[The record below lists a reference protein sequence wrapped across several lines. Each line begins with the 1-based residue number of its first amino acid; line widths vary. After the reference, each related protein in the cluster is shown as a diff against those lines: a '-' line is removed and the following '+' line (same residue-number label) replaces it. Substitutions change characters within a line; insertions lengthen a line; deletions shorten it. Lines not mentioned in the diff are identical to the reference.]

1 MVGKVV
7 DGNEVGVT
15 GCSLVPIPQSHH
27 VPRIP
32 LVGSTRVLFRGNE
45 TCRLI
50 QHTPIT
56 HNSITQYLDLMM
68 KLEHYLKSLKRDHSK
83 FDPETLAGIE
93 EWNRKLESGEVTIH
107 KLTDHPFERNSGQYI
122 TEFLDML
129 GMFGDDEE
137 EKQAWL
143 AEGNEKFRPTIYQ
156 TPFLLS
162 PRLRE
167 AIDALPGEFIYLR
180 TDYDSEEQFE
190 GIISLMKLNVRCE
203 KTSVYGFSDGEQ
215 IREFTSSAE
224 VVEFLE
230 EKYAALK
237 TYHDCGTVA
246 EILAVGSF
254 TVDYLRTQMLK
265 EKLTSLKVRLG
276 ESGEEIELPI
286 TTVRAEND
294 CDCYHVVLKGTA
306 VEAWLERISDQNVT
320 CDGAIIACDSFA
332 IRCLHPNN

>member
-1 MVGKVV
+1 
-7 DGNEVGVT
+7 
-15 GCSLVPIPQSHH
+15 
-27 VPRIP
+27 
-32 LVGSTRVLFRGNE
+32 
-45 TCRLI
+45 
-50 QHTPIT
+50 
-56 HNSITQYLDLMM
+56 M
-68 KLEHYLKSLKRDHSK
+68 KLEHYLKSLQRDHSK
-83 FDPETLAGIE
+83 FDSETLAGIE
-93 EWNRKLESGEVTIH
+93 EWNRKLESGEITINR
-107 KLTDHPFERNSGQYI
+107 LTDHPFGRNSGQYI

-137 EKQAWL
+137 EEKQAWL
-143 AEGNEKFRPTIYQ
+143 AEGNERFRPTIYQ

-230 EKYAALK
+230 RKYEALK
-237 TYHDCGTVA
+237 TYHQCGSA
-246 EILAVGSF
+246 KEILAAGSF
-254 TVDYLRTQMLK
+254 NVDYLRTQMLK

-276 ESGEEIELPI
+276 ESGEEIELPV
-286 TTVRAEND
+286 TPVHAEND
-294 CDCYHVVLKGTA
+294 CDCYRVEIAGSSLENFLQHLSKQGTLL
-306 VEAWLERISDQNVT
+306 VYEVKSPFMVSIS
-320 CDGAIIACDSFA
+320 SS
-332 IRCLHPNN
+332 